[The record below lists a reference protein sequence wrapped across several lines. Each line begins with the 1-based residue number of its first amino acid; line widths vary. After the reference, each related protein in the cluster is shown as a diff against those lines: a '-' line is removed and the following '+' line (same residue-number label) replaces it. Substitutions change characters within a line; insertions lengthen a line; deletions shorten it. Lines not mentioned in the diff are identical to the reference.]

1 MVLSAQRRASCLT
14 AVVQLVLGAPAAVA
28 MHTRPSGISSLI
40 TARPGLVT
48 IHVAAEVVVA
58 VAAIIAIRQ
67 RMVARAAVTTR
78 VGPTRSAVVRRR
90 AMRVVRVARAVATCS
105 GVAPILGN

>member
-58 VAAIIAIRQ
+58 VAAIVAVRK
-67 RMVARAAVTTR
+67 RMVARAVTTR
-78 VGPTRSAVVRRR
+78 VGPTWSAVVRWR
-90 AMRVVRVARAVATCS
+90 AVRVVRVARAVAT
-105 GVAPILGN
+105 